1 LRMRHTSRLTPDS
14 ESMNEEIK
22 YAVDGVSVG
31 TVIATIAGWL
41 PEIAALFT
49 ILWSAVRLWETE
61 TVKKL
66 TGRA

>member
-1 LRMRHTSRLTPDS
+1 VTSDD
-14 ESMNEEIK
+14 IK
-22 YAVDGVSVG
+22 HAVDGVSVG
-31 TVIATIAGWL
+31 TVVATIAGWL

-49 ILWSAVRLWETE
+49 ILWTAVRLWETE